1 MTTNRQGQ
9 MSIVYKPLDIN
20 NLSHFNKVKE
30 LIDVD
35 LSEPYS
41 IWVYRY
47 FLNQWPELVFLAFD
61 GESNDEDNLPIGC
74 IIAKSE
80 SHRGARLRGYIGM
93 LAVDSLYRRRGIAKK
108 LVEICIE
115 KMVADGCDEIMLET
129 EVENKVALKLYEGMG
144 FLRVKRMYR
153 YYLNE
158 GDAFKLILPLTEKAC
173 IRSTF
178 LVNEQGI
185 NNDNNILI

>member
-1 MTTNRQGQ
+1 MT
-9 MSIVYKPLDIN
+9 IIYKPLDIN
-20 NLSHFNKVKE
+20 NLKHFKKVKE

-61 GESNDEDNLPIGC
+61 SDGTDNDMPIGC
-74 IIAKSE
+74 IICKSE
-80 SHRGARLRGYIGM
+80 SHRNSRLRGYIGM
-93 LAVDSLYRRRGIAKK
+93 LAVDSAYRRRGIAKK
-108 LVEICIE
+108 LVEIVIDKMIE
-115 KMVADGCDEIMLET
+115 NGCDEIMLET
-129 EVENKVALKLYEGMG
+129 EVENKVALRLYEGMG
-144 FLRVKRMYR
+144 FLRMKRMYR

-158 GDAFKLILPLTEKAC
+158 GDAFKLILPITNKSC

-178 LVNEQGI
+178 LL
-185 NNDNNILI
+185 NNDDEQRTDKQ